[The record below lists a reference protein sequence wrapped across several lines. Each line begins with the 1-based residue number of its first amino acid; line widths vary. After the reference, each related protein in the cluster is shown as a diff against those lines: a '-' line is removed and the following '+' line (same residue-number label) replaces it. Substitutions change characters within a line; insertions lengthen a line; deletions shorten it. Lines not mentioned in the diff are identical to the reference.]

1 MADKLEKDLLS
12 QDTIDI
18 NADFVRM
25 NDAAGVSYKNPLSD
39 VAAAIITEFETTL
52 GGSTRSVRTAI
63 NSHETTLASH
73 ETAINNCTSNIASL
87 ETRCVTL
94 AEIEALEEKL
104 GL

>member
-63 NSHETTLASH
+63 NTG
-73 ETAINNCTSNIASL
+73 ISNIASL
-87 ETRCVTL
+87 ETRSVTL
-94 AEIEALEEKL
+94 EEIEALEEKL

>member
-39 VAAAIITEFETTL
+39 VAAAIITDFETTL

-63 NSHETTLASH
+63 NAHEA
-73 ETAINNCTSNIASL
+73 AINIGTSNIASL
-87 ETRCVTL
+87 ETRSVTL
-94 AEIEALEEKL
+94 AEIEALENKL

>member
-63 NSHETTLASH
+63 NSHETTIS
-73 ETAINNCTSNIASL
+73 NCTSNITSL
-87 ETRCVTL
+87 ETRSVTL
-94 AEIEALEEKL
+94 EEIEELEEKL